1 MFTVTLFTIFKT
13 WKQPKCPSR
22 EEGIKMW
29 STKSMEYYSAIKK
42 NEITLFAATSVHL
55 ETIMLSRVRERRRNI
70 I

>member
-22 EEGIKMW
+22 EEGTKMW

-42 NEITLFAATSVHL
+42 NEITLFAATSVHSASSVDHRAGGL
-55 ETIMLSRVRERRRNI
+55 
-70 I
+70 